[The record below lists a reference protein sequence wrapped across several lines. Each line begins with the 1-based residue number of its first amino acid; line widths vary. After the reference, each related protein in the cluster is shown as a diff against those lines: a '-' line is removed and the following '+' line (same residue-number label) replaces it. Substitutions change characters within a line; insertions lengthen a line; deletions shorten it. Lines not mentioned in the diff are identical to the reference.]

1 MAKMD
6 AIKSCSVDVD
16 VYATFLAVFGTSQE
30 TMWWMEIPSKN
41 TQNLFEDCVK
51 SLCPLPVARS
61 QSLTLL
67 HHVDPCGLESFMKLA

>member
-6 AIKSCSVDVD
+6 VIKSCSVDVD

-41 TQNLFEDCVK
+41 TQKYTK
-51 SLCPLPVARS
+51 SI
-61 QSLTLL
+61 
-67 HHVDPCGLESFMKLA
+67 